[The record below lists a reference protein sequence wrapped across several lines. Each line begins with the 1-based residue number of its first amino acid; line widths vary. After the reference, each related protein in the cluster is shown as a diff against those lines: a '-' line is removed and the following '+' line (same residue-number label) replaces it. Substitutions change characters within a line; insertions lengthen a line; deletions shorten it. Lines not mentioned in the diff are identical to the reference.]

1 MAFDPFPEDALD
13 ANRRGALS
21 DRQTRG
27 FGAASA
33 SRHRS
38 AFGSAA
44 LLVAGGLVVAFF
56 ASPTTSQAARI
67 LIPAACFAIAGI
79 LVVRAVTGADALT
92 RDVRHGQVRSVEGAI
107 GKRRTSSGGQRART
121 LHFLDVGAESFKVG
135 SLTFAAA
142 PDAGYVRVYF
152 LPLSRTVVNLER
164 VPGPRHETD
173 VTLPNVLA
181 TAGAVLLSPTREQ
194 RNEARA
200 ALSDIGDALKA
211 TMPESPTPPP
221 ASARDPRPLAEAIVG
236 TWSNGMITV
245 EFAAD
250 GRLTAHLFT
259 GDRSGH
265 WSVDAQGRL
274 RADITGGDQAA
285 DAWIAGNELTVVL
298 DGRGLVLQR
307 QARSL

>member
-1 MAFDPFPEDALD
+1 MIEVHGLHKRFGGVEVLKGIDLD
-13 ANRRGALS
+13 
-21 DRQTRG
+21 
-27 FGAASA
+27 
-33 SRHRS
+33 
-38 AFGSAA
+38 
-44 LLVAGGLVVAFF
+44 VA
-56 ASPTTSQAARI
+56 P
-67 LIPAACFAIAGI
+67 
-79 LVVRAVTGADALT
+79 
-92 RDVRHGQVRSVEGAI
+92 GQVVCVIGASGS
-107 GKRRTSSGGQRART
+107 GKST
-121 LHFLDVGAESFKVG
+121 LLRCINHLER
-135 SLTFAAA
+135 